1 MFKKFLKLFT
11 SYKIQMISMIV
22 MMAIACGVF
31 VGFTI
36 EWYTIS
42 VMTNEIFDA
51 NKFPDYKVY
60 STDIDFNKPETI
72 LTNNQIEI
80 VDNLDIVKKAV
91 GHFQSNANVNKFN
104 EKDITNENKIVSLNT
119 MSSYEINTFSLIDGI
134 SPDQN
139 NDGIW
144 DDNLDGVWVNQKF
157 LEANDLKIGDYI
169 SINYNGISNEL
180 KIIGGIRAANFY
192 ITADFQNGQIM
203 PKYDSYGYAYV
214 TPETLT
220 KFYDEETKFGLSYLG
235 AQNYFTQID
244 LLSDSTKEEVTNKI
258 EETLNI
264 TLLVQTKLD
273 DTGYSE
279 ALGEITE
286 GKLCATAIAAI
297 FLIIMVLSLFT
308 TLDRIIRTERIQIG
322 TFKALGFKNRHI
334 CLVYSSVGLAIGI
347 IGAIFGIGIGYF
359 LGWFIMNPNGS
370 MGTYMDPLNWNL
382 HSPAYV
388 WLILIA
394 LIVLIT
400 LFSYVYI
407 RLSLRGSASLLLKPK
422 APKNEKPLLVERFKL
437 FDKLSF
443 TSRWNFRDVF
453 RHKARSFMTLFG
465 IFSATLLL
473 FLGFGMKDTLD
484 SLLKSYNKVF
494 DYKEQI
500 VINTAKANNNDVLDM
515 ASYYEADYQAI
526 TSIDIDGNDYTLT
539 IMDTTYNHMHLL
551 DINSKQMDLD
561 MDSDGVYICYRMY
574 KMGIREG
581 DEITFSPY
589 GTNDKYKVKVI
600 GVTRTFLSEGI
611 TASSEFIKNLRSDK
625 GNKID
630 YLIQTLY
637 TNTYNTKEK
646 VAKYETLIQ
655 STQTFE
661 QTFESING
669 MMKVMNDMIVM
680 IVIAAV
686 IIGLVVLYNLGIM
699 SFIERQREFATL
711 KVVGFKNK
719 ILGKIMIMQNV
730 WLTIIGIIVSLP
742 LSYLILYQVMEVLG
756 KEYEMTIHTGIL
768 TYVGSVV
775 ITFVV
780 SMLVALLVIRKT
792 KRISMVEA
800 LKGNE

>member
-1 MFKKFLKLFT
+1 
-11 SYKIQMISMIV
+11 
-22 MMAIACGVF
+22 
-31 VGFTI
+31 
-36 EWYTIS
+36 
-42 VMTNEIFDA
+42 
-51 NKFPDYKVY
+51 
-60 STDIDFNKPETI
+60 
-72 LTNNQIEI
+72 
-80 VDNLDIVKKAV
+80 
-91 GHFQSNANVNKFN
+91 
-104 EKDITNENKIVSLNT
+104 
-119 MSSYEINTFSLIDGI
+119 
-134 SPDQN
+134 
-139 NDGIW
+139 
-144 DDNLDGVWVNQKF
+144 
-157 LEANDLKIGDYI
+157 
-169 SINYNGISNEL
+169 
-180 KIIGGIRAANFY
+180 
-192 ITADFQNGQIM
+192 
-203 PKYDSYGYAYV
+203 
-214 TPETLT
+214 
-220 KFYDEETKFGLSYLG
+220 
-235 AQNYFTQID
+235 
-244 LLSDSTKEEVTNKI
+244 
-258 EETLNI
+258 
-264 TLLVQTKLD
+264 
-273 DTGYSE
+273 
-279 ALGEITE
+279 
-286 GKLCATAIAAI
+286 
-297 FLIIMVLSLFT
+297 
-308 TLDRIIRTERIQIG
+308 
-322 TFKALGFKNRHI
+322 
-334 CLVYSSVGLAIGI
+334 
-347 IGAIFGIGIGYF
+347 
-359 LGWFIMNPNGS
+359 
-370 MGTYMDPLNWNL
+370 
-382 HSPAYV
+382 
-388 WLILIA
+388 
-394 LIVLIT
+394 
-400 LFSYVYI
+400 
-407 RLSLRGSASLLLKPK
+407 
-422 APKNEKPLLVERFKL
+422 
-437 FDKLSF
+437 
-443 TSRWNFRDVF
+443 
-453 RHKARSFMTLFG
+453 
-465 IFSATLLL
+465 
-473 FLGFGMKDTLD
+473 
-484 SLLKSYNKVF
+484 
-494 DYKEQI
+494 
-500 VINTAKANNNDVLDM
+500 
-515 ASYYEADYQAI
+515 
-526 TSIDIDGNDYTLT
+526 
-539 IMDTTYNHMHLL
+539 
-551 DINSKQMDLD
+551 MDLD